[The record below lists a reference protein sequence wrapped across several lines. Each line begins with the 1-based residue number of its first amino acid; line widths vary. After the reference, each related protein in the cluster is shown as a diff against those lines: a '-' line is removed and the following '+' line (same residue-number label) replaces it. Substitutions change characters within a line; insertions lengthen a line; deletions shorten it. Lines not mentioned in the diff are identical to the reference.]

1 MHFSIK
7 KLVALRRNKTVQN
20 GALFSIF
27 SFLNA
32 GISFVL
38 LIIIAGF
45 ISPEGYGKINLFN
58 TTVQII
64 TFFICLNTSGIVQVV
79 FFKKNTTEYK
89 RTINT
94 VLVLT
99 IGCFLVLTLVL
110 LLINEKLE
118 KAIGLD
124 FYFQWIALWICMF
137 QTLTQLNLIIFRIEE
152 KVKQYGIYSVSL
164 ALLGFILTFLLVVTF
179 KYDWQGR
186 IYAQLIACLSLFSF
200 SIIFLT
206 KNKYITFIK
215 PNKESLV
222 EALGFGV
229 PLIPHN
235 ASPWL
240 RQGLDRYFINTFH
253 STADVGLYS
262 LSMNFAN
269 VIMIV
274 GNAFNQTNS
283 VYIYK
288 NLSADNQTDVKRR
301 LRKQTLFLTALFVV
315 ITIGVILLSSLF
327 IPLAFPKYTGAIK
340 YIPFL
345 CIGGFFKCLYLQ
357 FCNYLFYY
365 KKTLGLMYITF
376 SCSILH
382 ATLSFCLTKYS
393 IFYTTIISA
402 AVDFLITMLVFVY
415 SRKFYKVI

>member
-215 PNKESLV
+215 PNKGIRFRCSSNTTQCESV
-222 EALGFGV
+222 AK
-229 PLIPHN
+229 
-235 ASPWL
+235 A
-240 RQGLDRYFINTFH
+240 R
-253 STADVGLYS
+253 VG
-262 LSMNFAN
+262 
-269 VIMIV
+269 
-274 GNAFNQTNS
+274 
-283 VYIYK
+283 
-288 NLSADNQTDVKRR
+288 
-301 LRKQTLFLTALFVV
+301 
-315 ITIGVILLSSLF
+315 
-327 IPLAFPKYTGAIK
+327 
-340 YIPFL
+340 
-345 CIGGFFKCLYLQ
+345 
-357 FCNYLFYY
+357 
-365 KKTLGLMYITF
+365 
-376 SCSILH
+376 
-382 ATLSFCLTKYS
+382 
-393 IFYTTIISA
+393 
-402 AVDFLITMLVFVY
+402 
-415 SRKFYKVI
+415 

>member
-1 MHFSIK
+1 
-7 KLVALRRNKTVQN
+7 
-20 GALFSIF
+20 
-27 SFLNA
+27 
-32 GISFVL
+32 
-38 LIIIAGF
+38 
-45 ISPEGYGKINLFN
+45 
-58 TTVQII
+58 
-64 TFFICLNTSGIVQVV
+64 
-79 FFKKNTTEYK
+79 
-89 RTINT
+89 
-94 VLVLT
+94 
-99 IGCFLVLTLVL
+99 
-110 LLINEKLE
+110 
-118 KAIGLD
+118 
-124 FYFQWIALWICMF
+124 
-137 QTLTQLNLIIFRIEE
+137 
-152 KVKQYGIYSVSL
+152 
-164 ALLGFILTFLLVVTF
+164 
-179 KYDWQGR
+179 
-186 IYAQLIACLSLFSF
+186 
-200 SIIFLT
+200 
-206 KNKYITFIK
+206 
-215 PNKESLV
+215 
-222 EALGFGV
+222 
-229 PLIPHN
+229 
-235 ASPWL
+235 
-240 RQGLDRYFINTFH
+240 
-253 STADVGLYS
+253 
-262 LSMNFAN
+262 MNFAN

>member
-1 MHFSIK
+1 MQFSIK
-7 KLVALRRNKTVQN
+7 KLLALRHNKTVQN
-20 GALFSIF
+20 GALFSLF

-45 ISPEGYGKINLFN
+45 ISPEGYGKINLFS
-58 TTVQII
+58 TTVQIF
-64 TFFICLNTSGIVQVV
+64 TYFICLNTSGIISVV
-79 FFKKNTTEYK
+79 FFRKDNTEFK

-110 LLINEKLE
+110 LIANKQLE

-124 FYFQWIALWICMF
+124 FYFQWIALWICLF
-137 QTLTQLNLIIFRIEE
+137 QTFTQLNLNIFRIEE

-164 ALLGFILTFLLVVTF
+164 AVIGFILTILLVVTF

-186 IYAQLIACLSLFSF
+186 IYAQLTAFLILFTF
-200 SIIFLT
+200 SVFFLV
-206 KNKYITFIK
+206 KHKYITFTK
-215 PNKESLV
+215 PNRESFR

-229 PLIPHN
+229 PLIPHS
-235 ASPWL
+235 ATPWL
-240 RQGLDRYFINTFH
+240 RQGLDRYYINGFH
-253 STADVGLYS
+253 TTADVGLFS

-269 VIMIV
+269 IIYMI

-283 VYIYK
+283 VYIFK
-288 NLSADNQTDVKRR
+288 NLSAENQDDVRHR
-301 LRKQTLFLTALFVV
+301 LKKQTLLLCGLFVIITV
-315 ITIGVILLSSLF
+315 IIVIGSSFF
-327 IPLAFPKYTGAIK
+327 IPLVFPKYEGAIK

-345 CIGGFFKCLYLQ
+345 SLGMLFKCIYLQ
-357 FCNYLFYY
+357 FCNFLFYY
-365 KKTLGLMYITF
+365 KKTVGLMYITF
-376 SCSILH
+376 GCSLLH
-382 ATLSFCLTKYS
+382 AVLSFWFTRYS

-402 AVDFLITMLVFVY
+402 VVDLLITTGVFLY
-415 SRKFYKVI
+415 SRKFYKIW